1 MYVHMSSQPFQ
12 HTYIH
17 TYIQHARLAIRCRSM
32 ACLPHKAGIGHG
44 GLGIIG
50 PTTYYACMYV
60 MYLMDGLS
68 IFVFPGR
75 GKEAT
80 YSILATI

>member
-1 MYVHMSSQPFQ
+1 
-12 HTYIH
+12 
-17 TYIQHARLAIRCRSM
+17 M
-32 ACLPHKAGIGHG
+32 ACPPHKAGIGHG

-68 IFVFPGR
+68 TFVFPGW